1 MSTSDP
7 NRPSVDETPDASTP
21 SSPAPGSPAPTAS
34 TGTTPAGAPTASG
47 PASGTATDAPSTD
60 TGRHAVVRPAP
71 TPPPEPDGP
80 RTETFTP
87 ATGASGAAPRETFT
101 SATGPTSPPAPA
113 APAAPAHGG
122 TTGTTPAAPAT
133 AAPASPAAAPDAAS
147 TPSAAS
153 VPPSAPRTDDETLF
167 PAPNA
172 PRSTS
177 FGAHVLGALL
187 GLLLAPAGVGLV
199 LVGQARILEAQVDG
213 WDGSTEVLGI
223 VLVAIGLLL
232 LGLVALLG
240 IWSAAVPIAGG
251 ALLTAVGGFFLFAP
265 SVARAQT
272 LAVLDDTGWRLT
284 ITQVTVAGTSGT
296 LLVAGFLVLLVGV
309 VAAVA
314 RRRGVHLGEFRERH
328 RV

>member
-1 MSTSDP
+1 TAAG
-7 NRPSVDETPDASTP
+7 TP
-21 SSPAPGSPAPTAS
+21 
-34 TGTTPAGAPTASG
+34 
-47 PASGTATDAPSTD
+47 
-60 TGRHAVVRPAP
+60 
-71 TPPPEPDGP
+71 
-80 RTETFTP
+80 
-87 ATGASGAAPRETFT
+87 
-101 SATGPTSPPAPA
+101 
-113 APAAPAHGG
+113 
-122 TTGTTPAAPAT
+122 T
-133 AAPASPAAAPDAAS
+133 AAPASAPPTSAAPTSPPVPPPAPGTAAGSQPATS
-147 TPSAAS
+147 TP
-153 VPPSAPRTDDETLF
+153 PTAPRTDGDETLF

-177 FGAHVLGALL
+177 FGAHVLGVIL

-213 WDGSTEVLGI
+213 WDSSTEVLGI
-223 VLVAIGLLL
+223 VLVSIGLLL

-251 ALLTAVGGFFLFAP
+251 ALLTAAGGFYLFAP

-284 ITQVTVAGTSGT
+284 VTQVTVAGTSGT

>member
-7 NRPSVDETPDASTP
+7 NRPSVDETPDASGTGAEP
-21 SSPAPGSPAPTAS
+21 PT
-34 TGTTPAGAPTASG
+34 
-47 PASGTATDAPSTD
+47 TD
-60 TGRHAVVRPAP
+60 TGRHAVVRPSP

-87 ATGASGAAPRETFT
+87 ASGGSGSASQETFT
-101 SATGPTSPPAPA
+101 SATGPTGPTDPTRGTAGPTA
-113 APAAPAHGG
+113 A
-122 TTGTTPAAPAT
+122 TPAT
-133 AAPASPAAAPDAAS
+133 AAPTSAPSAQAAPGTADA
-147 TPSAAS
+147 PPPAAS
-153 VPPSAPRTDDETLF
+153 VPPSAPRTDGDESLF

-177 FGAHVLGALL
+177 FGAHVLGAVL

-251 ALLTAVGGFFLFAP
+251 ALLTAAGGFYLFAP

-284 ITQVTVAGTSGT
+284 VTQVTVAGTSGT

-314 RRRGVHLGEFRERH
+314 RRRGVRLGEFRERH
-328 RV
+328 RA

>member
-7 NRPSVDETPDASTP
+7 NRPSVDETPDASAT
-21 SSPAPGSPAPTAS
+21 SPAPGSPAPTPSAA
-34 TGTTPAGAPTASG
+34 TTPAGAPTTSTTPTTATT
-47 PASGTATDAPSTD
+47 PTSGTTSEPSTD

-71 TPPPEPDGP
+71 TPPPEPDAA

-87 ATGASGAAPRETFT
+87 AS
-101 SATGPTSPPAPA
+101 A
-113 APAAPAHGG
+113 APASAAP
-122 TTGTTPAAPAT
+122 TSPAT
-133 AAPASPAAAPDAAS
+133 AAPAPGPATTAQPATS
-147 TPSAAS
+147 T
-153 VPPSAPRTDDETLF
+153 PPSAPRTDGDETLF

-177 FGAHVLGALL
+177 FGAHVLGAIL

-213 WDGSTEVLGI
+213 WDASTEVLGI
-223 VLVAIGLLL
+223 VLVSIGLLL

-251 ALLTAVGGFFLFAP
+251 TLLTAVGGFYLFAP

-284 ITQVTVAGTSGT
+284 VTQVTVAGTSGT

>member
-7 NRPSVDETPDASTP
+7 HRPSADEAPDASTTGTP
-21 SSPAPGSPAPTAS
+21 ATTDSPTTTDTPAAPG
-34 TGTTPAGAPTASG
+34 
-47 PASGTATDAPSTD
+47 TD

-71 TPPPEPDGP
+71 TPPPETGAA
-80 RTETFTP
+80 TTGETFTP
-87 ATGASGAAPRETFT
+87 ATGSSPGPRTDTTAPTT
-101 SATGPTSPPAPA
+101 SPTTARTAPDPTAGSTPAPPPAPA
-113 APAAPAHGG
+113 PTAAGTGGTTAAAPTAPAA
-122 TTGTTPAAPAT
+122 TT
-133 AAPASPAAAPDAAS
+133 
-147 TPSAAS
+147 
-153 VPPSAPRTDDETLF
+153 APRTSADDDESLF

-177 FGAHVLGALL
+177 FGAHVLGAIV

-223 VLVAIGLLL
+223 VLVSIGLLL
-232 LGLVALLG
+232 LGLVALLA

-251 ALLTAVGGFFLFAP
+251 ALLTAAGGFYLFAP

-284 ITQVTVAGTSGT
+284 VTQVTVAGTSGT

>member
-7 NRPSVDETPDASTP
+7 HRPSADEAPDASTTGTP
-21 SSPAPGSPAPTAS
+21 ATTDSPTTTDTPAAPG
-34 TGTTPAGAPTASG
+34 
-47 PASGTATDAPSTD
+47 TD

-71 TPPPEPDGP
+71 TPPPETGAA
-80 RTETFTP
+80 TAGETFTP
-87 ATGASGAAPRETFT
+87 ATGSSPGPRTDTPAPTT
-101 SATGPTSPPAPA
+101 SPTTARTAPDPTAGSTPAPPPAPA
-113 APAAPAHGG
+113 TTAAGAGG
-122 TTGTTPAAPAT
+122 TTAAAPAT
-133 AAPASPAAAPDAAS
+133 
-147 TPSAAS
+147 T
-153 VPPSAPRTDDETLF
+153 APRTSSAADDESLF

-177 FGAHVLGALL
+177 FGAHVLGAIV

-223 VLVAIGLLL
+223 VLVSIGLLL
-232 LGLVALLG
+232 LGLVALLA

-251 ALLTAVGGFFLFAP
+251 ALLTAAGGFYLFAP

-284 ITQVTVAGTSGT
+284 VTQVTVAGTSGT

>member
-7 NRPSVDETPDASTP
+7 HRPSADEAPDASTTGTP
-21 SSPAPGSPAPTAS
+21 ATTDSPTTTDTPAAPG
-34 TGTTPAGAPTASG
+34 
-47 PASGTATDAPSTD
+47 TD

-71 TPPPEPDGP
+71 TPPPETGAA
-80 RTETFTP
+80 TTGETFTP
-87 ATGASGAAPRETFT
+87 ATGSSPGPRTDTPAPTT
-101 SATGPTSPPAPA
+101 SPTTARTAPDPTAGSTPAPPPAPA
-113 APAAPAHGG
+113 TTAAGAGG
-122 TTGTTPAAPAT
+122 TTAAAPAT
-133 AAPASPAAAPDAAS
+133 
-147 TPSAAS
+147 T
-153 VPPSAPRTDDETLF
+153 APRTSSAADDESLF

-177 FGAHVLGALL
+177 FGAHVLGAIV

-223 VLVAIGLLL
+223 VLVSIGLLL
-232 LGLVALLG
+232 LGLVALLA

-251 ALLTAVGGFFLFAP
+251 ALLTAAGGFYLFAP

-284 ITQVTVAGTSGT
+284 VTQVTVAGTSGT